1 MGKKR
6 VGRHPLEFKRLV
18 VERMNSCENITALA
32 RELGL
37 ERKLMYTWR
46 AQLAEEGAEK
56 VGASGR
62 VVETREVQLE
72 RQVGQ
77 LKRALA
83 DKTLELDFFK
93 GALQAVE
100 ARRRQR
106 RNSGGKTSTTTSG
119 K

>member
-1 MGKKR
+1 M
-6 VGRHPLEFKRLV
+6 V

-32 RELGL
+32 KELGL
-37 ERKLMYTWR
+37 ERKLMYSWR
-46 AQLAEEGAEK
+46 AQLAEEGARAAGVSE
-56 VGASGR
+56 R
-62 VVETREVQLE
+62 VIETREVQLE

-93 GALQAVE
+93 GALQKVE

-106 RNSGGKTSTTTSG
+106 RNSGDKTSTTTSG

>member
-1 MGKKR
+1 MEYR
-6 VGRHPLEFKRLV
+6 RMV
-18 VERMNSCENITALA
+18 VERMNSCDNITALA
-32 RELGL
+32 KELGL
-37 ERKLMYTWR
+37 ERKLMYSWR
-46 AQLAEEGAEK
+46 AQLAEEGASAGG
-56 VGASGR
+56 VAAR
-62 VVETREVQLE
+62 VVETREQQLE

-93 GALQAVE
+93 GALQKVE
-100 ARRRQR
+100 ARRRQS